1 MASISNLEIFGAGTH
16 NASTGK
22 VTITEADLDAMVSAF
37 NELPRTIVKP
47 HLKLGHTD
55 AQKWFGQKDG
65 IPSLGWIE
73 KVWRVGTKLLANI
86 ADVPSAL
93 IDLIRQGRY
102 HNVSA
107 EVYQDIDVDGKKY
120 PAVLSAVSLL
130 GVEMPAV
137 KDLAG
142 LASSLFTTGQIHQFS
157 AKEPVELTME
167 TFMFTQE
174 QVDSLIAAAVAK
186 VTGEVKVEFE
196 AKIEDLTAK
205 VEVLE
210 KAKNASEMELETVK
224 AAAAQS
230 EAIAL
235 VDAAIKE
242 GKLLPKQR
250 DFAVAA
256 LGAKDTKIKF
266 GKDEKSMSLMFKEFM
281 DSMGKVIDTSEQG
294 SGKNKKVE
302 YSNAADEVHQKAL
315 GLVAADSTGK
325 LAYAAAFQKVLIA
338 EPELKQQYA
347 DMSN

>member
-1 MASISNLEIFGAGTH
+1 MASISNLEIFGAGVH

-22 VTITEADLDAMVSAF
+22 VTITEADLDAMVAAF
-37 NELPRTIVKP
+37 TELPRTIVKP

-73 KVWRVGTKLLANI
+73 KVWRVGSKLMADI
-86 ADVPSAL
+86 VDVPTAL

-107 EVYQDIDVDGKKY
+107 EVYQGIDLDGKKY
-120 PAVLSAVSLL
+120 STVLSAVSLL

-142 LASSLFTTGQIHQFS
+142 LAASLFHTGQINQFS
-157 AKEPVELTME
+157 EKEPIELTME

-186 VTGEVKVEFE
+186 VTSEVKVEFE
-196 AKIEDLTAK
+196 ASIGDLTTK

-210 KAKNASEMELETVK
+210 KAKDAAEAELETVK
-224 AAAAQS
+224 ATAAQS
-230 EAIAL
+230 EAIAI

-281 DSMGKVIDTSEQG
+281 DSMGKVIDTTELG

-315 GLVAADSTGK
+315 DLIAGDSSGK
-325 LAYAAAFQKVLIA
+325 LAYAAAFDKVLKT
-338 EPELKQQYA
+338 EPDLKKQYA